1 MIEGRRRPIDDDAI
15 ERRKRKEAQPT
26 PDGSRFDER
35 AWWPP
40 TVVVIVIHM
49 RTSPGSFPDVI
60 NGADNN
66 DVCRASRRPRE
77 CPRCPESSSIV
88 RRQRESVWPM
98 IGFASRCFQRRCSID
113 LRRLP
118 LTCFVHRSQLVV
130 HLDSQGL
137 QLVCPRQLDCHP
149 CPQVY
154 WKKKQVEFRSEFG
167 DRWEKR
173 RTKQRPNDLTE

>member
-1 MIEGRRRPIDDDAI
+1 MIERRRRPIDDGAV
-15 ERRKRKEAQPT
+15 ERRRRKEAQPS
-26 PDGSRFDER
+26 PDGGRFETNGR
-35 AWWPP
+35 GRPP
-40 TVVVIVIHM
+40 MVVVIVIHT

-98 IGFASRCFQRRCSID
+98 MGFASRCFQRRCSID

-130 HLDSQGL
+130 HLDGQRP

-149 CPQVY
+149 CPPVY
-154 WKKKQVEFRSEFG
+154 WKKNKSNF
-167 DRWEKR
+167 DR
-173 RTKQRPNDLTE
+173 N